1 MHRYR
6 HAATFLAA
14 FALIAA
20 HAAPAHA
27 QCYEEGC
34 VPPPSHAARGE
45 ALSLGANALIGGAT
59 AAVRARVQRRP
70 VARAFAA
77 GAAGGAL
84 TYAGKRI
91 SVERGGGLGF
101 LGREVAAVGTSVTA
115 NAAEGRGVMDRLVL
129 PVGPVRLYL
138 VTRGPG
144 PSFSARLDAAAVVA
158 AAYAATVPG
167 SRFDADRSLSAG
179 ALVFTV
185 PGVLGELG
193 YDGRHAAGVILVRRG
208 EDPVRTERASLHERV
223 HVVQYD
229 QTFLLWSA
237 PAEAAL
243 MDRAGWSRAL
253 HRWMDL
259 GLNAPALAAL
269 SAVVP
274 YDAQPWETEADY
286 LSRRVHIPEQ

>member
-1 MHRYR
+1 MHRFR
-6 HAATFLAA
+6 RAAALLAA
-14 FALIAA
+14 FALIFAG
-20 HAAPAHA
+20 APRAHA
-27 QCYEEGC
+27 QCYKDEC
-34 VPPPSHAARGE
+34 SPPPSHAARGE
-45 ALSLGANALIGGAT
+45 VLSLGANALIGGAT
-59 AAVRARVQRRP
+59 AAVRARMERRP

-77 GAAGGAL
+77 GAAGGAV

-91 SVERGGGLGF
+91 AVQRGGGMGF
-101 LGREVAAVGTSVTA
+101 LGREVAAVGTSITS
-115 NAAEGRGVMDRLVL
+115 NAAEGRGLADRLVL

-138 VTRGPG
+138 VARGPG
-144 PSFSARLDAAAVVA
+144 PAFSARLDAAAVVA

-167 SRFDADRSLSAG
+167 SRFDANRSLSAG

-193 YDGRHAAGVILVRRG
+193 YDGRHAAGVMLVRRG
-208 EDPVRTERASLHERV
+208 EDPVRVERASLHERV

-229 QTFLLWSA
+229 QSFLLWAA

-253 HRWMDL
+253 HRWVDL

-274 YDAQPWETEADY
+274 YDVQPWETEAEY
-286 LSRRVHIPEQ
+286 LSHRVDIPEQ